1 MKKTLALFSC
11 IALLFGAVS
20 TAQAGLSLAGL
31 YGTMDTD
38 SLDKGDYY
46 GAQLEC
52 GLGPI
57 SAVLRGGY
65 ATNFD
70 ALEFED
76 SGVLGSPSMSN
87 FLDSLGISS
96 KYAKFDDFGIVPIEL
111 GAIVRFPVLGN
122 FVDIYG
128 GGGVGYYFIPGIK
141 VRSSS
146 FSFEIDNVDDIWGGW
161 ACVGVEASLAIVHV
175 FAEAKYTW
183 ASSEKE
189 IVFDGRDLGTSLDI
203 DLSGMTFLVGLRLGF

>member
-1 MKKTLALFSC
+1 M
-11 IALLFGAVS
+11 
-20 TAQAGLSLAGL
+20 
-31 YGTMDTD
+31 
-38 SLDKGDYY
+38 
-46 GAQLEC
+46 
-52 GLGPI
+52 
-57 SAVLRGGY
+57 
-65 ATNFD
+65 
-70 ALEFED
+70 
-76 SGVLGSPSMSN
+76 
-87 FLDSLGISS
+87 GISS

-141 VRSSS
+141 VRTSS

-189 IVFDGRDLGTSLDI
+189 IVFDGRDLGTSIDI